1 MYLNG
6 GYFQLLLTDGS
17 LEYYCVKPVEE
28 GQGIEDKQRPNQ
40 DRDSL
45 RDLLEDGVF
54 PPFFFSAQPGHNI
67 QNRDEQ
73 K

>member
-1 MYLNG
+1 VYLSG
-6 GYFQLLLTDGS
+6 GYYQLLLTDGS

-28 GQGIEDKQRPNQ
+28 GQNIEDKQHPNK
-40 DRDSL
+40 DRDCL

-54 PPFFFSAQPGHNI
+54 PPPFFSAQPGYNI
-67 QNRDEQ
+67 QNCDEQ